1 MCSFWKLIHGK
12 FSCHSLLCLLSY
24 SSVLT
29 NSVHVLMKTLSLC
42 DHILV
47 PIILLPLANPCTSF
61 RILLIDYFRESAATS
76 HCTLFL
82 TKTHSF
88 RSSPCSWDK
97 VPNPSL
103 LRPGLLPLH
112 CSMSPSHLRMLR
124 AITFSQA
131 HDKAVVGS
139 ELC

>member
-1 MCSFWKLIHGK
+1 MAMIMQHDRSTMNQPLPEQGRAFLSSFLEDLI
-12 FSCHSLLCLLSY
+12 
-24 SSVLT
+24 
-29 NSVHVLMKTLSLC
+29 